1 MTQARDWQVYKF
13 GGSSLGK
20 PGRLPRVLSL
30 IEAASRP
37 LAVVVSALG
46 DTTDWLIL
54 AGRAAEQGAAAAAE
68 AELARVRDCA
78 RDTAAQVLSGQA
90 FDAFAGRLDELLA
103 PIERLLVG
111 VGLTRECTPA
121 TLDEVMSVGERI
133 SSELVA
139 RALCARGLKA
149 VPVDARDILV
159 TDGAAGAAKV
169 DREESERRL
178 HEQLGDWGDAVP
190 VVTGFIARSRE
201 GRTTTLGRNGSDYT
215 ATLLA
220 HGLKAR
226 EVTVWTDVPG
236 VMTADPALVA
246 DAYPVPRMTYA
257 EALDLAHFGVR
268 MFHARTMIPLLE
280 SGASLSIRNTT
291 DPEAPGTRIDAQGNT
306 DFHRPTCVT
315 SLENLALLDVQ
326 SPGAAQVGTVGPR
339 LLQALEDAGVRV
351 WMSTVAAQGPSL
363 TLVVPQSQSA
373 LAHELLEAT
382 LTGERERGEVVV
394 SPVRGPVT
402 LVTLVAEA
410 MGHRP
415 NAAGRFFSA
424 LGNVG
429 VNVLAIA
436 QGASARSISCVVDAE
451 DTPVAVRTVHAAFN
465 LTHVEINVLL
475 LGKGTVGGR
484 LLAQLGENAQ
494 RLRERHG
501 VSLRL
506 VGLAARDRALFD
518 EAGLSPENAS
528 ARLMELPSRNTPSE
542 IVPLLDRLSRLPVP
556 VLVDCTAAEGMERL
570 YREAFGRGVHV
581 VAANKK
587 ALTRS
592 WPEVEALQSFAREHF
607 RAWHYEATV
616 GAGLPVIETV
626 KNLVRTGDRVERIE
640 GSFSGTLGYLCHAL
654 MSGVPLS
661 QAVRTARE
669 RGYTEPHPRDDLSG
683 LDVAR
688 KGLILARELGLSLEL
703 DDVAVEPFVPR
714 ELLAENDPE
723 RFLRVLTSLDD
734 EVSAQVTRYKAA
746 GRSLRYLAQLQIE
759 PSGAARVRVG
769 PVAVEPNH
777 PATGLQGAES
787 LVAFFT
793 ERYREYPLIVRGA
806 GAGGDVTAA
815 GVLGDILRLAQNVRG
830 RR

>member
-1 MTQARDWQVYKF
+1 MTLASDWQVYKF
-13 GGSSLGK
+13 GGSSLGTQ
-20 PGRLPRVLSL
+20 GRLPRVLSL

-46 DTTDWLIL
+46 DTTDGLIL
-54 AGRAAEQGAAAAAE
+54 AGRAAERGEASAAE
-68 AELARVRDCA
+68 AELARVRASA
-78 RDTAAQVLSGQA
+78 RETAGQVLSGMEL
-90 FDAFAGRLDELLA
+90 DAFALRLDELLA

-111 VGLTRECTPA
+111 VGLTRECTPT
-121 TLDEVMSVGERI
+121 TLDEVMGVGERI

-139 RALCARGLKA
+139 RALSARGVKA
-149 VPVDARDILV
+149 VPVDARTFLV
-159 TDGAAGAAKV
+159 TDGTAGAAKV

-178 HEQLGDWGDAVP
+178 REHLREWGDAVP
-190 VVTGFIARSRE
+190 IVTGFIGRSRE

-220 HGLKAR
+220 HALKAR

-246 DAYPVPRMTYA
+246 DAYPVPKMTYA

-280 SGASLSIRNTT
+280 SGASLCIRSTT
-291 DPEAPGTRIDAQGNT
+291 DPEAPGTRIDAHGNT
-306 DFHRPTCVT
+306 DVHRPTCVT
-315 SLENLALLDVQ
+315 SLENLAVLGVQ

-339 LLQALEDAGVRV
+339 LLQALEAAGVRV
-351 WMSTVAAQGPSL
+351 WMSTVSAQGPSL

-373 LAHELLEAT
+373 LAQGLLEST
-382 LTGERERGEVVV
+382 LQTERERGEVVV

-424 LGNVG
+424 LGSVG

-436 QGASARSISCVVDAE
+436 QNASARSISCVVDAV
-451 DTPVAVRTVHAAFN
+451 DTPVAVRTVHTAFN

-501 VSLRL
+501 VSLRV
-506 VGLAARDRALFD
+506 VGLADRQRVLFD
-518 EAGLSPENAS
+518 EAGLSPES
-528 ARLMELPSRNTPSE
+528 AAALLQEVSPRSTSPDLL
-542 IVPLLDRLSRLPVP
+542 PLLDRLSRLPVP
-556 VLVDCTAAEGMERL
+556 VLVDCTAADGMEAV

-581 VAANKK
+581 VGANKK

-592 WPEVEALQSFAREHF
+592 WPEVEALQSLAREHF

-616 GAGLPVIETV
+616 GAGLPVIDTV

-640 GSFSGTLGYLCHAL
+640 GSFSGTLGYLCHTL

-688 KGLILARELGLSLEL
+688 KALILARELGLSLEL
-703 DDVAVEPFVPR
+703 KDVAVEPFVPKD
-714 ELLAENDPE
+714 LLSEDDPE
-723 RFLRVLTSLDD
+723 RFLRALTALDG
-734 EVSAQVTRYKAA
+734 EVSAQIGRYKAA
-746 GRSLRYLAQLQIE
+746 GRSLRYLAQLQVE
-759 PSGAARVRVG
+759 PSGAARIRVG
-769 PVAVEPNH
+769 PVAVEPTH
-777 PATGLQGAES
+777 PATGLQGAEA

-815 GVLGDILRLAQNVRG
+815 GVLADILRLAQNVRG